1 MRLVVFKFVIP
12 APIFIG
18 INSSRNRE
26 VLSLRFWI
34 FIPRFRKDKFH
45 EKDTLMP

>member
-1 MRLVVFKFVIP
+1 MAFQFVIP
-12 APIFIG
+12 APISIG
-18 INSSRNRE
+18 INSGRNPE
-26 VLSLRFWI
+26 VSILRFWI